1 MPTDLLRAVAS
12 PRRREILRLV
22 WDQEMAAG
30 DIARHFDISWPAVS
44 QNLAVL
50 RASGAVVER
59 RDGKRRFYRTDQQR
73 LGPLADVVR
82 AMWSERL
89 DVLAELAEQAERGI
103 A

>member
-1 MPTDLLRAVAS
+1 MEPDLLRAVAS

-22 WDQEMAAG
+22 WDREMAAG
-30 DIARHFDISWPAVS
+30 EIARHFSISWPAVS

-50 RASGAVVER
+50 RETGAIVER
-59 RDGKRRFYRTDQQR
+59 RDGTRRFYRADQHR

-82 AMWSERL
+82 AMWTERL
-89 DVLAELAEQAERGI
+89 DALADLAEQAERGI

>member
-1 MPTDLLRAVAS
+1 MQADLLRAVAN

-22 WDQEMAAG
+22 WDREMAAG

-59 RDGKRRFYRTDQQR
+59 REGTRRFYRTDQHR

-82 AMWSERL
+82 AMWTERL
-89 DVLAELAEQAERGI
+89 DVLADLAEQVERGI